1 MAWMS
6 VVIIIFLNWRKP
18 PVVPVG
24 SKDSV

>member
-1 MAWMS
+1 MS